1 MRDRDLYA
9 FFSHVNKSYKTSLS
23 GLSQS
28 QTYFPVL
35 KNVYDSHIVLDGPVI
50 AHLLK
55 PIGTD
60 TFEDV
65 INKSFLCYV
74 ASQRSSRIEVILWDI
89 SLPVLI
95 FLLQRVSQN

>member
-60 TFEDV
+60 TFEGDDQQV
-65 INKSFLCYV
+65 FSLLCCITKV
-74 ASQRSSRIEVILWDI
+74 
-89 SLPVLI
+89 
-95 FLLQRVSQN
+95 F